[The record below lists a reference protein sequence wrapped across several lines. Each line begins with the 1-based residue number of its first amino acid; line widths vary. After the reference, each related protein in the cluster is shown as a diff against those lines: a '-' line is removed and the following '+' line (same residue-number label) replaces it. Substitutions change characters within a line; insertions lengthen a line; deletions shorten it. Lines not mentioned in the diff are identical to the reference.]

1 MWNFKSKL
9 PETRVFIGTCY
20 VTKRSCTSTDGGN
33 PTKKFNFWV
42 TSHFKIFPLLMKKL
56 YNVHAMWFFKLSWS
70 RSGEES
76 HQTGSQTP
84 ELFISSF
91 LQFLK
96 EKINCK
102 RGAKVSCIAWTLYF
116 WIQTVCSRIYI
127 IKCSSKSS
135 RLFKL
140 CLYAHMTLSVQS

>member
-1 MWNFKSKL
+1 MYEYWWWKPYKN
-9 PETRVFIGTCY
+9 
-20 VTKRSCTSTDGGN
+20 
-33 PTKKFNFWV
+33 FNFWV

-56 YNVHAMWFFKLSWS
+56 NNVHAMWFFKLTLS

-91 LQFLK
+91 HQFL
-96 EKINCK
+96 EEINCK

-116 WIQTVCSRIYI
+116 WIKTVCSRIYI
-127 IKCSSKSS
+127 INCSSKSS

-140 CLYAHMTLSVQS
+140 CMFVCAYDIKCTIVILALFEESNEY